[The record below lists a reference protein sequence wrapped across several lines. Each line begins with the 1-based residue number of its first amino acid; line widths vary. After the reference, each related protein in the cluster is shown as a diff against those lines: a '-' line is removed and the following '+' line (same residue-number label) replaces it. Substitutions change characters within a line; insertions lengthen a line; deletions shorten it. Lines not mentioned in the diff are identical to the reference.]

1 MNTATL
7 LLLLLQPAIT
17 PPSGGPSSTP
27 VNPGR
32 IVNIPGGTR
41 RIAIPR

>member
-17 PPSGGPSSTP
+17 PPVVSARASTP
-27 VNPGR
+27 FRAAAAAGAYRAQARP
-32 IVNIPGGTR
+32 
-41 RIAIPR
+41 